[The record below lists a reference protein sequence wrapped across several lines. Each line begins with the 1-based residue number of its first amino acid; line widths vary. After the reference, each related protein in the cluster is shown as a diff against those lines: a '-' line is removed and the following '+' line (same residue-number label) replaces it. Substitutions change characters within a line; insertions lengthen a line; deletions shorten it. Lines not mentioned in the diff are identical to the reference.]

1 MARGLKHH
9 ETVRRTSITLPESTE
24 RRIHELML
32 VLRLSRSEVIVYL
45 IDREFDRRLP
55 EITRN
60 RAARLD
66 KMDIDSL

>member
-9 ETVRRTSITLPESTE
+9 EDVRRTSITLPESTE

-45 IDREFDRRLP
+45 IDREYERRIS

-60 RAARLD
+60 RAARAE
-66 KMDIDSL
+66 KISL

>member
-9 ETVRRTSITLPESTE
+9 EDVRRTSITLPESTE

-45 IDREFDRRLP
+45 IDREYDRRIS

-60 RAARLD
+60 RAARAD
-66 KMDIDSL
+66 KISL